1 MPTTKKS
8 TKKRSKDVRIIL
20 YSGKGGVGK
29 TTIAAATGVR
39 CAELDYRTLVLS
51 LDVAHS
57 LSDSFN
63 LDVGLHE
70 KNKGKPVKVA
80 DNLSIQEIDVQEE
93 VERYWGDVYKYLA
106 LLFNTTGLD
115 QIVAEELAILPGM
128 EEVSALLYLNQ
139 YLDEKTYDVLIL
151 DCAPTGESLRFISMP
166 STLDWYMRKIFK
178 LERNITRIARPI
190 AKAVTDVPLPD
201 DSYFRAIEKLFGKL
215 RGVDK
220 VLLDRDRTSVRLVT
234 NAEKMVINETQ
245 RAFLYF
251 CMYGM
256 AVDSVIVNRVLPPEA
271 GDGFFGKWRET
282 QERYLELI
290 RESFAPVPLRI
301 VHLFDDEVMGW
312 KPLEA
317 LARRTYGDE
326 DPSEVLFEDRPYE
339 FKKTPSGY
347 EIRLRLPFVEKQ
359 HVDLFKDEDQ
369 LIVRIAGFKRHIPLP
384 RAVQRCEPEQA
395 RFEGD
400 VLRIELVRPGS

>member
-1 MPTTKKS
+1 MPDTKLRS
-8 TKKRSKDVRIIL
+8 SKKRRDIRIIL

-39 CAELDYRTLVLS
+39 CGQLGYRTLVLS

-57 LSDSFN
+57 LADSFN
-63 LDVGLHE
+63 LNIGLHE
-70 KNKGKPVKVA
+70 KNKGKPVEVA
-80 DNLSIQEIDVQEE
+80 PNLAIQEIDVQEE

-115 QIVAEELAILPGM
+115 RIVAEELAILPGM
-128 EEVSALLYLNQ
+128 EEVSALLYINQ
-139 YLDEKTYDVLIL
+139 YLEERSYDVLIL

-178 LERNITRIARPI
+178 LERNIMRISRPI
-190 AKAVTDVPLPD
+190 ARAVTDVPLPD
-201 DSYFRAIEKLFGKL
+201 DSYFRAIERLFGKL

-220 VLLDRDRTSVRLVT
+220 ILLDRDRTIVRLVT
-234 NAEKMVINETQ
+234 NAEKMVVNETQ

-256 AVDSVIVNRVLPPEA
+256 AVDSVIVNRVLPPEVE
-271 GDGFFGKWRET
+271 DGFFGKWRET
-282 QERYLELI
+282 QSRYLDVI
-290 RESFAPVPLRI
+290 RESFAPVPVR
-301 VHLFDDEVMGW
+301 VVPLFDDEVMGQDR
-312 KPLEA
+312 LGQ
-317 LARRTYGDE
+317 LAERVYDSE
-326 DPSEVLFEDRPYE
+326 DPSQVLYRGRPYE
-339 FKKTPSGY
+339 FRKTEKGY
-347 EIRLRLPFVEKQ
+347 EIYLHLPFVEKE

-384 RAVQRCEPEQA
+384 RAVRMCEPRQA
-395 RFEGD
+395 KFQENG
-400 VLRIELVRPGS
+400 LRIELVRS

>member
-1 MPTTKKS
+1 
-8 TKKRSKDVRIIL
+8 VE
-20 YSGKGGVGK
+20 VG
-29 TTIAAATGVR
+29 
-39 CAELDYRTLVLS
+39 
-51 LDVAHS
+51 
-57 LSDSFN
+57 
-63 LDVGLHE
+63 
-70 KNKGKPVKVA
+70 P
-80 DNLSIQEIDVQEE
+80 NLSIQEIDVQEE

-115 QIVAEELAILPGM
+115 EIVAEELAILPGM

-178 LERNITRIARPI
+178 LERNIMRISRPI

-220 VLLDRDRTSVRLVT
+220 VLLDRERTSVRLVT
-234 NAEKMVINETQ
+234 NAEKMVVNETQ

-271 GDGFFGKWRET
+271 AEGFFGKWRET
-282 QERYLELI
+282 QEKYLEQI
-290 RESFAPVPLRI
+290 RDTFAPVPINI
-301 VHLFDDEVMGW
+301 VHLFDDEVMGRER
-312 KPLEA
+312 LGQ
-317 LARRTYGDE
+317 LAERVYDDE
-326 DPSEVLFEDRPYE
+326 DPSDVLYRGKPYE
-339 FKKTPSGY
+339 FEKTREGY
-347 EIRLRLPFVEKQ
+347 EIRLHLPFVEKEN
-359 HVDLFKDEDQ
+359 VDLYKDEDQ

-384 RAVQRCEPEQA
+384 RAVQACEPKHA
-395 RFEGD
+395 KFDGEG
-400 VLRIELVRPGS
+400 LKIGLVKQEKSVP